1 MIGAS
6 YQASYRK
13 AKPRG
18 VYSQG
23 GTSQLTRSSL
33 DQPQSPPRICTV
45 HDWEVGL
52 GRKVCPMNVRLGV
65 LDQVIPSRS
74 GHQLI
79 SAQRS
84 RRVVMALEGSPCGKA
99 GLNGP
104 NLVNI
109 NEVPASRTLSFD
121 LRPKAPL
128 ESGIKIYS
136 TMRIPFQAKP
146 SA

>member
-1 MIGAS
+1 MC
-6 YQASYRK
+6 
-13 AKPRG
+13 
-18 VYSQG
+18 
-23 GTSQLTRSSL
+23 
-33 DQPQSPPRICTV
+33 D
-45 HDWEVGL
+45 
-52 GRKVCPMNVRLGV
+52 

-109 NEVPASRTLSFD
+109 SEVPASRTLLFD
-121 LRPKAPL
+121 LRESL
-128 ESGIKIYS
+128 LDSGIKIYYENS
-136 TMRIPFQAKP
+136 LSGKSLSPQTRTCAGGVLQAATGHLVHHP
-146 SA
+146 IER